1 MLLLVAK
8 VIPMLL
14 AFFHF
19 VNILLA
25 YFNISCIFIN
35 YLAGVSIFT
44 ITFLY
49 IVSYALR
56 FCEYHRTF
64 IHYCVITNIL
74 NIYDE
79 YIGIPIDNQNYFILL
94 MTISA
99 IMLFLILYF
108 KLNKI

>member
-19 VNILLA
+19 INILLA
-25 YFNISCIFIN
+25 YFNISWIFIN
-35 YLAGVSIFT
+35 DLAGVSIFT
-44 ITFLY
+44 IAVLY
-49 IVSYALR
+49 IVSYALK
-56 FCEYHRTF
+56 FCEYHRMF

-79 YIGIPIDNQNYFILL
+79 YVGIPIDNQNYFILL

-99 IMLFLILYF
+99 MMLFLILYF